1 MAYGILAF
9 ANLLRMER
17 PPCPPSV
24 GVSRFTTPLQSPWL
38 GRCFPDAA
46 LQYFAVLPW
55 FVRGSKLEHG
65 LLAAVGIVFV
75 VVEEFEFVLNKQI
88 MRRIVVKV
96 ACEIGYPIPVL

>member
-17 PPCPPSV
+17 PLCPPF
-24 GVSRFTTPLQSPWL
+24 GRVSRFTIALPSPWL

-75 VVEEFEFVLNKQI
+75 VVEEFGVVLNKQI

-96 ACEIGYPIPVL
+96 ACKIGNPIPVL

>member
-9 ANLLRMER
+9 TSLLRMER
-17 PPCPPSV
+17 PPCPPS
-24 GVSRFTTPLQSPWL
+24 GRVSRFTTPLQSPWL